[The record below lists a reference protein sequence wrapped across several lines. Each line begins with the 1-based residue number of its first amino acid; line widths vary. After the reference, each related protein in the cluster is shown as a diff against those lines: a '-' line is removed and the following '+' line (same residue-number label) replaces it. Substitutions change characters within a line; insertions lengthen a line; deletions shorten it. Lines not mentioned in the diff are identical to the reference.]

1 MQQLPRA
8 DQIRQ
13 TYVRFCKNLGKRT
26 AFVHIKAHLSGRQH
40 PPQLRYFRRF
50 IMKNAYDRSV
60 IDYFLNQLTK
70 LKLEVRFGSRQALN
84 DYQQLIEQCEDLE
97 KKQKRLLI
105 EKAFEDGVGEG
116 MTDPERPFTGKEY
129 FDVKYKK

>member
-1 MQQLPRA
+1 
-8 DQIRQ
+8 
-13 TYVRFCKNLGKRT
+13 
-26 AFVHIKAHLSGRQH
+26 
-40 PPQLRYFRRF
+40 
-50 IMKNAYDRSV
+50 MKNAYDRSV

-70 LKLEVRFGSRQALN
+70 LKLEIRFGSTQALN
-84 DYQQLIEQCEDLE
+84 DYQQLIEHCEDLE

-105 EKAFEDGVGEG
+105 EKSFEDGVGEG